1 MARVEA
7 MDQLAMRVLEAAGIP
22 ARPPIPLEDLARRLG
37 VDEIVEAPMVEDGR
51 LERRAGRT
59 VVFLRRD
66 VWSNRRRF
74 TLGHELGHL
83 VLAGPGKDLIAQRT
97 WPGIDG
103 EERFC
108 DEFAAALLLPR
119 TWITERFGDS
129 PERLGVVRELAGA
142 ADASLSASLVRLREV
157 AGWRRSLLHWRLC
170 EDRWRLISTAGVPGR
185 LHNRLTSTPATRAAL
200 DELARSG
207 WEASLELPLAVD
219 RQPAAVS
226 VEISVTRRSAVALA
240 KL

>member
-7 MDQLAMRVLEAAGIP
+7 MDQLAMRVLETAGIP

-37 VDEIVEAPMVEDGR
+37 VDEIVDTPMVEDGR
-51 LERRAGRT
+51 LERRSGRT

-66 VWSNRRRF
+66 AWSNRRRF

-97 WPGIDG
+97 LSGMDG

-119 TWITERFGDS
+119 TWITERFCGS
-129 PERLGVVRELAGA
+129 PERLGVVRELADA
-142 ADASLSASLVRLREV
+142 ADTSLSASLVRLREV
-157 AGWRRSLLHWRLC
+157 SGWRRSLLHWRHC
-170 EDRWRLISTAGVPGR
+170 EGCWRLISTAGVPGR
-185 LHNRLTSTPATRAAL
+185 LHNRLTSTPATRSAL
-200 DELARSG
+200 DDLVSSRRET
-207 WEASLELPLAVD
+207 SLELPLAVSQ
-219 RQPAAVS
+219 RQTAVP
-226 VEISVTRRSAVALA
+226 VEISVTRRSAIALA
-240 KL
+240 SL